1 MVGDDLVR
9 LGGAIMSLVLED
21 QCYIKIFK
29 RCSNIGTLV
38 GMKKFEMAYVEMML
52 LRWIPL

>member
-29 RCSNIGTLV
+29 RCSNIGALV